1 MKLSRHMPKRKAP
14 GKTTWL
20 GWVFLTLY
28 AGALVYCV
36 IALILHSVWTAL
48 GFGLFAAAIAASSVF
63 TIMKFRRLRASRQ
76 VDDIGT
82 FARSVP
88 IRELDTWVIRATYE
102 EVAVYLGTEKEPFPV
117 RPSDRLKEDLEIDGE
132 DLWDIVFAI
141 VKRCGRTL
149 DDFEKNPLYTKMKTV
164 EDLIRVVMWQK
175 KTEAAEPEHPCDG
188 LPARA

>member
-1 MKLSRHMPKRKAP
+1 MPKRKEP
-14 GKTTWL
+14 SKTTWL

-28 AGALVYCV
+28 AGALTYCV
-36 IALILHSVWTAL
+36 VVFILHSVWTAL
-48 GFGLFAAAIAASSVF
+48 GFGLFAATIAASSVF
-63 TIMKFRRLRASRQ
+63 TVRKFRRLRASRQ

-82 FARSVP
+82 FARTVP
-88 IRELDTWVIRATYE
+88 IRELDTWVVRATYE
-102 EVAVYLGTEKEPFPV
+102 EVAAYLGTDKQPFPV
-117 RPSDRLKEDLEIDGE
+117 RPADRLKEDLEIDGE
-132 DLWDIVFAI
+132 DLWDIVVAI

-175 KTEAAEPEHPCDG
+175 KTETAEPEHPCDG